1 LVVLNIPVANALVVA
16 LRIGVVVL
24 GLAFFME
31 GLFLG
36 LMPLGEICGIK
47 LPQKTVLPVILIVAF
62 VLGLGATFAE
72 PAIGVL
78 KSAGSS
84 VKAWDAP
91 LLFLLL
97 NKHSAY
103 LVWSVGVGVG
113 VAVIFG
119 MLRFLYHWSLKP
131 FIYVL
136 YSMIGAVSVWGL
148 FRSQPHPPHRTGLGL
163 RRGDHRPGDGAAG
176 AGAGHRHFAGGLT
189 GRRG

>member
-1 LVVLNIPVANALVVA
+1 MAQQHALSKVKLPFGQVLNMLGAYIRSKVVEQIKTVALIVAYLVLFQLVILGIPVTNALVVA
-16 LRIGVVVL
+16 LGIGGVVL

-36 LMPLGEICGIK
+36 LMPLGETCGIK
-47 LPQKTVLPVILIVAF
+47 LPQKTVLPVILIFAF

-103 LVWSVGVGVG
+103 LVWFVGIGVGVG
-113 VAVIFG
+113 AGNAPLAFC
-119 MLRFLYHWSLKP
+119 
-131 FIYVL
+131 
-136 YSMIGAVSVWGL
+136 IGSG
-148 FRSQPHPPHRTGLGL
+148 TG
-163 RRGDHRPGDGAAG
+163 ACAS
-176 AGAGHRHFAGGLT
+176 
-189 GRRG
+189 